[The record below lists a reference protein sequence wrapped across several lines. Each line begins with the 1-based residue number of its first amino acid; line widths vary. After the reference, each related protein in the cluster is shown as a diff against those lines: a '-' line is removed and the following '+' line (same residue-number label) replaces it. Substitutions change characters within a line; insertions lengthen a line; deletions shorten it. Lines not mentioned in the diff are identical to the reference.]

1 MVFYVNLAPI
11 FLSPNLSL
19 AFLLNDCVCVCVC
32 VCVSMGNLYANSISI
47 IGSVLSEKLTVNR
60 MVRFVLNLRCVPEKK
75 MDR

>member
-32 VCVSMGNLYANSISI
+32 VCVFPWETIMRAQYLLLEVSFLKS
-47 IGSVLSEKLTVNR
+47 
-60 MVRFVLNLRCVPEKK
+60 
-75 MDR
+75 